1 MISLQNTPNCIGVN
15 ITGDMYDFRTLIESL
30 QELVGAEGEHIG
42 YAQVRIR
49 FLRFCEEVEST
60 MKDERKT
67 VFMASGL
74 KEIEGHR
81 NVMTAVQ
88 EKNVY
93 FQLPVLWTEILF
105 ISFVLNDLIELS
117 AKNAKHYWD
126 LVPATARQFQGVV
139 ADHLEETIGENKF
152 RLLKSSLT
160 PNFIGY
166 YQNYATHY
174 IDYLTTELLK
184 NEVENRP
191 SYISILARRVAIKDN
206 YYIKAKHKIEK
217 AASLLKIAVSDV
229 TIYDVDIDQT
239 EW

>member
-1 MISLQNTPNCIGVN
+1 MISLENTPNYAGVN
-15 ITGDMYDFRTLIESL
+15 IIGDIYDFRTLLESIR
-30 QELVGAEGEHIG
+30 ELVGAEGEHIG
-42 YAQVRIR
+42 YDQVRAR
-49 FLRFCEEVEST
+49 FLRFCDEVESAMT
-60 MKDERKT
+60 DDGKT
-67 VFMASGL
+67 VLRANGL
-74 KEIEGHR
+74 KEIEGHG

-88 EKNVY
+88 ENNVY
-93 FQLPVLWTEILF
+93 FQIPVLWTEMLF

-117 AKNAKHYWD
+117 AKNNKHYWD

-166 YQNYATHY
+166 YQNYAAHY

-184 NEVENRP
+184 NEIEQRP

-206 YYIKAKHKIEK
+206 YYIKAKRKIER
-217 AASLLKIAVSDV
+217 AASLQKIAIRDV
-229 TIYDVDIDQT
+229 TLYEIDIDQI